1 MRFFQMNRA
10 ATLLAAVAMFSLGCD
25 DGASD
30 PPPSMDAGADMQA
43 EPEPG
48 PEGQPEPEPGPDV
61 DGGEPEPEPG
71 PDVDG
76 GEPEPTPDGGMPD
89 MMPPPAEA
97 QLVINEIVAQPVGE
111 GPDWIELTVIGPA
124 GAQLNLSE
132 FSVIDDDPEN
142 LALTLPDQMATVGD
156 FIVIDAVGSNGAT
169 GPLNANF
176 KLGKDDAVTLS
187 RGDVVADSVDWIE
200 GDAAEGQSFGRLPD
214 GTGGFGSRRPTKGAP
229 NAALD
234 PNQPDSLFPAD
245 VVTIRLDIAAA
256 DWAAVQAD
264 PQAGDWVAA
273 DLDFG
278 GLTVPQVAVRT
289 YGGASLDAAVEADS
303 PRYPLR
309 VDLNRLVDGQSLFG
323 KAKFELDNSFADPS
337 RLKVALAFQLFRE
350 FGVPAP
356 RTAFADVWVNDTH
369 VGLYTLIETI
379 DGDFVDQFDDND
391 GDLYQPELPASALGD
406 LGAIYEP
413 YAASANIE
421 RNADTTDHANF
432 LALIAGIN
440 RGAELPAVLDIDVAL
455 RYLAVNVGLVNLDS
469 YMGDGENYWL
479 YADTGVFKIIPWD
492 VNRAFGGESCGC
504 RPADLIGLP
513 IEEPTCGPLADR
525 PLIGR
530 LLGQPMW
537 ADEYRELLE
546 RFIDVPAHP
555 DVLRATIGALADRVR
570 PFVEGDPT
578 GFDDA
583 MAFEQAVAMDGDL
596 VGFIEARRA
605 AIQAQL
611 AGEAPSVGDG
621 QGCTPIE

>member
-1 MRFFQMNRA
+1 MRLSSSIRGA
-10 ATLLAAVAMFSLGCD
+10 SILAAAAMFCMACD
-25 DGASD
+25 DSEVAD
-30 PPPSMDAGADMQA
+30 PPTPVVDAGADMQTEPEPDLGPEGDA
-43 EPEPG
+43 GEPEPG
-48 PEGQPEPEPGPDV
+48 ADMGEPQPDGDV
-61 DGGEPEPEPG
+61 GDGDVADGG
-71 PDVDG
+71 
-76 GEPEPTPDGGMPD
+76 TAD
-89 MMPPPAEA
+89 MAPPPAEP
-97 QLVINEIVAQPVGE
+97 QLVINEVVPSPVGD

-124 GAQLNLSE
+124 GAQVALGE
-132 FSVIDDDPEN
+132 YSVRDDDPEN
-142 LALTLPDQMATVGD
+142 VALTLPDQMATVGD
-156 FIVIDAVGSNGAT
+156 FIVIDAVGSNGET

-176 KLGKDDAVTLS
+176 KLGKDDAVNLS
-187 RGDVVADSVDWIE
+187 RGDAVADSVDWID
-200 GDAAEGQSFGRLPD
+200 GDAPEGQSFGRLPD
-214 GTGGFGSRRPTKGAP
+214 GTGDFGARRPTRGAP

-234 PNQPDSLFPAD
+234 PDQPASLFPTE
-245 VVTIRLDIAAA
+245 VVTVRFTVADA

-278 GLTVPQVAVRT
+278 GVEVPQVAVRT

-309 VDLNRLVDGQSLFG
+309 VDLNRLVAGQTLFG
-323 KAKFELDNSFADPS
+323 KSKFELDNSFADPS

-406 LGAIYEP
+406 LGAVYPP

-421 RNADTTDHANF
+421 RNADSSDHAAF
-432 LALIAGIN
+432 LALIASIN
-440 RGAELPAVLDIDVAL
+440 RGTSLPDVLDVDVAL

-479 YADTGVFKIIPWD
+479 YADAGVFKIIPWD

-513 IEEPTCGPLADR
+513 IDEPTCGPLADR

-530 LLGQPMW
+530 LLGQPIW
-537 ADEYRELLE
+537 ADEYRVLLE

-555 DVLRATIGALADRVR
+555 DVLRATITALANRIR
-570 PFVEGDPT
+570 PNVEADPT
-578 GFDDA
+578 GFDGVA
-583 MAFEQAVAMDGDL
+583 AFERAVAMDGDL
-596 VGFIEARRA
+596 VGFMEARRA
-605 AIQAQL
+605 AVMAQL

-621 QGCTPIE
+621 NGCTPIAP